1 MKRLFDP
8 RLMFPSARP
17 GRGLSRIF
25 VLLALVLMG
34 RPTMLRAQEVQFPE
48 RPDVAGDVWVLD
60 RAGMIAD
67 AEATEIN
74 GIATTLMQEERVP
87 LLVVTI
93 HSLRDMNAAHFTV
106 EQYAAELFDAW
117 GIGSEQRNYGM
128 LLLVSKGD
136 RKARIELGKDWAGR
150 KDAEAREVMDTLI
163 IPAFK
168 RGDFSGGILAGVRGM
183 DAMARD
189 LQLPSPKQPWWVLP
203 LFGVLLI
210 VIIGVII
217 SLFKSG
223 RKGWGWALI
232 VGLGVLLFFLLR
244 ASASGGGGAFGGGS
258 SGGGGATGSW

>member
-1 MKRLFDP
+1 MTRILSTLISRLF
-8 RLMFPSARP
+8 ARRHAPP
-17 GRGLSRIF
+17 GLYIL
-25 VLLALVLMG
+25 LLAAALFSPPGAVS
-34 RPTMLRAQEVQFPE
+34 AQEIRFPE
-48 RPDVAGDVWVLD
+48 RPDVRNGVWIVD
-60 RAGMIAD
+60 GAAMIAE
-67 AEATEIN
+67 AEAAEIN
-74 GIATTLMQEERVP
+74 GVAATLMEQERVP

-93 HSLRDMNAAHFTV
+93 NSLREMNAAHYTI
-106 EQYAAELFDAW
+106 ERYTAELFDEW

-150 KDAEAREVMDTLI
+150 KDAQAREVMDTLI
-163 IPAFK
+163 VPAFK

-189 LQLPSPKQPWWVLP
+189 LQLPTPKQPWWVLP
-203 LFGVLLI
+203 LLGVLLV
-210 VIIGVII
+210 VIIGVIV

-232 VGLGVLLFFLLR
+232 VALGVMIFFLLR
-244 ASASGGGGAFGGGS
+244 ASANSGGGAFGGGS

>member
-1 MKRLFDP
+1 MLRIDFSSFATRRGAPSTRNLF
-8 RLMFPSARP
+8 
-17 GRGLSRIF
+17 
-25 VLLALVLMG
+25 LLAIMLFSG
-34 RPTMLRAQEVQFPE
+34 AGMLRAQEVRFPE
-48 RPDVAGDVWVLD
+48 RPDVADGVWIVD
-60 RAGMIAD
+60 GAGMIAE

-74 GIATTLMQEERVP
+74 GVATTLMQEERVP

-93 HSLRDMNAAHFTV
+93 ASLREMNAAHLTI
-106 EQYAAELFDAW
+106 ERYAAELFDAW
-117 GIGSEQRNYGM
+117 GIGSERRNYGM

-150 KDAEAREVMDTLI
+150 KDAQAREVMDTLI
-163 IPAFK
+163 VPAFK

-203 LFGVLLI
+203 LFAVLL
-210 VIIGVII
+210 VVVIGVIV

-232 VGLGVLLFFLLR
+232 VALGVLIFFLLR
-244 ASASGGGGAFGGGS
+244 ASANSGGGAFGGGS